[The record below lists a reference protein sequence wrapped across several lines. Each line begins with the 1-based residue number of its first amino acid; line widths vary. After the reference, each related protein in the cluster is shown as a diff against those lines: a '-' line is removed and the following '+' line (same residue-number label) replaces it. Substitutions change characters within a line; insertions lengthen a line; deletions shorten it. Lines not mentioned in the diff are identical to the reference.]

1 MPVGYGVGG
10 ADDPGVAV
18 AGGEEV
24 GSIVGVAVGSA
35 EGEGVG
41 EGVGFGVAAVPLV
54 ANSRIAAP

>member
-1 MPVGYGVGG
+1 VGG

-18 AGGEEV
+18 AGGDGAVDGEEV